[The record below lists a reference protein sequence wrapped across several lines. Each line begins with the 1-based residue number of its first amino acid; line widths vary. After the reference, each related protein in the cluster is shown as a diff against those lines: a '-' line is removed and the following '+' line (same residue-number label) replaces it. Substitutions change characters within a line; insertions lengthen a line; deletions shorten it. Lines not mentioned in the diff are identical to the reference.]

1 MRRYTLGLRGREFV
15 IDVQELDADRF
26 EVQVEGES
34 YEVTLSENEN
44 LPQAIITPGYLPAS
58 PATPAGAT
66 AAATADTGR
75 ARAAPATATT
85 AAAPPARPAAAGKGS
100 ALNAPMP
107 GVILEVK
114 VQPGDVVQ
122 RGQQVLVLEAMK
134 MHNLIGA
141 PKNGTITEVCVA
153 AGQAVGHGDVL
164 IRYLAG

>member
-26 EVQVEGES
+26 ELQVGGES

>member
-26 EVQVEGES
+26 EVQVGGES

>member
-34 YEVTLSENEN
+34 YEVTLSDNEN